1 MAVDKATKEQDELE
15 LYQID
20 DKAIVPFFQK
30 HLEELRQFIHDHQCN
45 DHLCLLVLLK
55 QFIRT
60 YRMPF
65 NMQRYMEVQRTFI
78 QRSLHDKIQDRQQAV
93 SHWIQEFAGRHR
105 NRMIQLQCLYLDR
118 VKDRLLPEIEKLLEN
133 RIDHLQ
139 EKLGENKTEPQ
150 STPSNESQQKNRKD
164 EQRDTKKEKGLGKR
178 KRR

>member
-30 HLEELRQFIHDHQCN
+30 HLDELRQFIREHQC

-139 EKLGENKTEPQ
+139 EKLGEQNSEQPPHD
-150 STPSNESQQKNRKD
+150 STNP
-164 EQRDTKKEKGLGKR
+164 
-178 KRR
+178 

>member
-30 HLEELRQFIHDHQCN
+30 HLEELQQFIHDHQCN

-139 EKLGENKTEPQ
+139 EKLEENKAESQ
-150 STPSNESQQKNRKD
+150 STPSNESQNVQN
-164 EQRDTKKEKGLGKR
+164 
-178 KRR
+178 

>member
-1 MAVDKATKEQDELE
+1 MAVDEATKKQDELE

-30 HLEELRQFIHDHQCN
+30 HLEELRQFIQEHRN
-45 DHLCLLVLLK
+45 DRLCLLVLLK

-118 VKDRLLPEIEKLLEN
+118 VKDRLLPEIEKMLAN

-139 EKLGENKTEPQ
+139 EKLDERSSSAVPSAEITPADINSSEKQNTEN
-150 STPSNESQQKNRKD
+150 
-164 EQRDTKKEKGLGKR
+164 
-178 KRR
+178 